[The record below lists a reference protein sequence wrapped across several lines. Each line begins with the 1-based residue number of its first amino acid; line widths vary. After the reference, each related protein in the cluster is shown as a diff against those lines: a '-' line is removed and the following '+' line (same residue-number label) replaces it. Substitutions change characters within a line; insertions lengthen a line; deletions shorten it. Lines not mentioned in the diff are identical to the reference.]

1 MSRSAEINVEIWPG
15 VSDCAW

>member
-15 VSDCAW
+15 VSDCTW